1 MSISRRGLIATAAT
15 AAAGT
20 VLPRVPARAQSPSLK
35 IGVLTDMSGPYQDV
49 GGQLSVQCAHQAVD
63 DFKAGG
69 GNINVEIIS
78 ADHLNKPDNAV
89 GIARQ
94 WFDREGVDM
103 LIDVPNSGVGL
114 ALLGVAKEKNKVYIN
129 TGAASSDLTGP
140 QCNANSIHW
149 GYDTYML
156 AKSTG
161 GATVKAGGNTWFFI
175 TADYA
180 FGKALQRDTTTF
192 IEKEGGKVL
201 GSITYP
207 FPGTTD
213 FSSTLI
219 QAQSSGAKVMGLA
232 SAGADTVNQ
241 IKQAKEFGITMTL
254 AGLLVFIS
262 DVHGLGLATAQGLT
276 ITNSFYWDHDDRTRA
291 FSKRLQSKAP
301 DKRAGMVQA
310 GTYAGSLHYL
320 KVAQAMGAAD
330 AKKDGAATV
339 ARMKATPTDDDCF
352 GKSSIRQDGVAL
364 VPAFL
369 WRVKSPSQSKGP
381 WDYLDP
387 DRDHP
392 SGSGIPAAERN
403 RLSAGEGVSRSGAV
417 QGKGAP

>member
-1 MSISRRGLIATAAT
+1 MSISRRGVIATAAT
-15 AAAGT
+15 AAAT
-20 VLPRVPARAQSPSLK
+20 TLLPGRPARAQTASLK
-35 IGVLTDMSGPYQDV
+35 IGVLTDMSGTYQDV
-49 GGQLSVQCAHQAVD
+49 GGQVSVQCARQAVED
-63 DFKAGG
+63 YKKAGG
-69 GNINVEIIS
+69 TIDVEIIA

-89 GIARQ
+89 SIARQ
-94 WFDREGVDM
+94 WFDRDGVDM

-129 TGAASSDLTGP
+129 TGGATSDLTGP

-161 GATVKAGGNTWFFI
+161 GATVKAGGDSWFFI

-180 FGKALQRDTTTF
+180 FGKALQRDTTAF
-192 IEKEGGKVL
+192 VEAAGGKVVS
-201 GSITYP
+201 SITYP

-219 QAQSSGAKVMGLA
+219 QAQSSGAKVLGLA
-232 SAGADTVNQ
+232 SAGIDTINQ
-241 IKQAKEFGITMTL
+241 IKQSKEFGITMQL

-262 DVHGLGLATAQGLT
+262 DVHGLGLETAQGLT
-276 ITNSFYWDHDDRTRA
+276 ITNSFYWDFDDRTRA
-291 FSKRLQSKAP
+291 FTTRVQPKIPGKRP
-301 DKRAGMVQA
+301 GMVQA

-330 AKKDGAATV
+330 AKKDGAETV

-352 GKSSIRQDGVAL
+352 GKGSIRQDGVAL
-364 VPAFL
+364 HPAYL
-369 WRVKSPSQSKGP
+369 WQVKKPSESKGA
-381 WDYLDP
+381 WDYLKLLATT
-387 DRDHP
+387 
-392 SGSGIPAAERN
+392 PADQAFRPLNETGCP
-403 RLSAGEGVSRSGAV
+403 LVKA
-417 QGKGAP
+417 